1 MNAVASGMMA
11 VSVLSSVLLLLVVRR
26 EERTFQSR
34 TGVARFRRHLDAL
47 SLESRSNVRGSVR
60 SLGRGR

>member
-1 MNAVASGMMA
+1 MNAVASWLMA

>member
-1 MNAVASGMMA
+1 VNAVASGLMA

-26 EERTFQSR
+26 EEKTFQSR

>member
-1 MNAVASGMMA
+1 MNAVASWLMA

-47 SLESRSNVRGSVR
+47 SLESRSHVRGRVR

>member
-1 MNAVASGMMA
+1 MNAVAAWLMA

-47 SLESRSNVRGSVR
+47 SLESRSNVRSSVR

>member
-1 MNAVASGMMA
+1 MNAVASGLMA

>member
-1 MNAVASGMMA
+1 MA

-47 SLESRSNVRGSVR
+47 SLESRSNVRSSVR